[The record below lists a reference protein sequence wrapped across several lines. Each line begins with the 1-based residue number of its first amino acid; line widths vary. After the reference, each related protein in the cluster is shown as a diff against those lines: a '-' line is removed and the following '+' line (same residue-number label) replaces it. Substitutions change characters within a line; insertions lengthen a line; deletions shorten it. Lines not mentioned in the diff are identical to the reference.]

1 VVSAAAAL
9 TPAPGVRVRLRI
21 TWRLMRLALLLAR
34 GVFTIVLLFPFA
46 NTGARRRMKQRWS
59 RDMLGIFAI
68 RLDPIGVPLEPGSM
82 VVANHISWLD
92 IYAVNALHPVAFVSK
107 AEVRDWPLIG
117 WLARH
122 TETIFLRRGSRG
134 HARLIN
140 DEIAAALGAG
150 GNVAVFPEGTTTD
163 GTHLLH
169 FHAALLQP
177 AIASGHPLQ
186 PVAIDYRDPTGAE
199 RSTVAEYAGETTM
212 LQSLVRVAAADG
224 LMVRLWVGASITDGA
239 GHRRELAAAARAAIA
254 EQLGLK
260 L

>member
-1 VVSAAAAL
+1 
-9 TPAPGVRVRLRI
+9 
-21 TWRLMRLALLLAR
+21 MRLA
-34 GVFTIVLLFPFA
+34 
-46 NTGARRRMKQRWS
+46 
-59 RDMLGIFAI
+59 
-68 RLDPIGVPLEPGSM
+68 PGSM
-82 VVANHISWLD
+82 VVANHVSWLD
-92 IYAVNALHPVAFVSK
+92 IYAINALHPVAFVSK

-134 HARLIN
+134 HARIIN

-150 GNVAVFPEGTTTD
+150 GNIAVFPEGTTTD

-199 RSTVAEYAGETTM
+199 RSQVAEYAGETTM
-212 LQSLVRVAAADG
+212 LQSLLRVSAADG
-224 LMVRLWVGASITDGA
+224 LLVRIWVGPSITDGA
-239 GHRRELAAAARAAIA
+239 GHRRELAAAARKIIG
-254 EQLGLK
+254 ERLGLGE
-260 L
+260 